1 MVVST
6 TNVFYNRPMF
16 ERCLYFNL
24 NALTR
29 QVNKIWEQTFSD
41 LGLSP
46 AHAYLLR
53 VVLANP
59 GISQQQIATELK
71 LEKSTIT
78 RFVEVLEN
86 KGYLQRY
93 KSGREQFVHP
103 TDTAKKIH
111 DQLERQ
117 GEKLYQQ
124 MTSKLGNKSLI
135 KLVAELRE
143 TTGKLD

>member
-1 MVVST
+1 
-6 TNVFYNRPMF
+6 MF

-29 QVNKIWEQTFSD
+29 KVNKIWDQTFSD

-103 TDTAKKIH
+103 TDTAKKAH

-117 GEKLYQQ
+117 GEQLYQQ
-124 MTSKLGNKSLI
+124 MTSKLGNKSLVQ
-135 KLVAELRE
+135 LVEELRE
-143 TTGKLD
+143 TTGKLS